1 MGDSSLKVSSDF
13 KNLISIVKY
22 EILLRIIGQNEA
34 YRIRGSVQQPPI
46 NVCIRKVEILALL
59 KIR

>member
-1 MGDSSLKVSSDF
+1 M
-13 KNLISIVKY
+13 KY

>member
-34 YRIRGSVQQPPI
+34 YRIRGLVQQAPI